1 MSKAALSR
9 ALAKSREAER
19 EEGRRDKVR
28 ERDKRL
34 DIKHTARLW
43 NMPLKMTDGNV
54 LKGSN

>member
-34 DIKHTARLW
+34 DIKHTSCLCNMRLE
-43 NMPLKMTDGNV
+43 MSDGNV